1 MRKLRNL
8 TLRIRSSEEIEAAA
22 KLGYDLETEPHFP
35 IVGGGEFSP
44 LWAVADLALK
54 LRNAANCGDAVL
66 VDDRIDKV
74 ILEFALRN
82 MLGEFKPLM
91 LKFIDGK
98 SAKPQLTILSLD
110 NYFWAANKA

>member
-8 TLRIRSSEEIEAAA
+8 TKITRSDEEKEAAA

-35 IVGGGEFSP
+35 IVGGSKFAP
-44 LWAVADLALK
+44 IWAVNDLTDK
-54 LRNAANCGDAVL
+54 LRDAASRGDAVL
-66 VDDRIDKV
+66 VDNRIDKV
-74 ILEFALRN
+74 ILDSALRN

-91 LKFIDGK
+91 LKFIDSK